1 MSGNTVAS
9 AAVRRR
15 QRLAIDAELDLSFSW
30 NFLRR
35 LTRVHWLLETIEML
49 SM

>member
-15 QRLAIDAELDLSFSW
+15 QRLAIDEKLDLSVSW
-30 NFLRR
+30 SFLRR
-35 LTRVHWLLETIEML
+35 LTQVHWLLEAIEML